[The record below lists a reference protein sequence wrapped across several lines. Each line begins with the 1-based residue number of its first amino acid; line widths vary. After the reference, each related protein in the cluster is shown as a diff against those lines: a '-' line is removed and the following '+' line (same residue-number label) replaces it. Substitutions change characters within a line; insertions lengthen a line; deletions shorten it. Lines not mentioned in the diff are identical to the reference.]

1 MRRRIAGK
9 QHISFK
15 VSLPQHLHQTAGHR
29 YGQFFDLGCIHA
41 QITDYVP
48 SAFDEKRGGCAN
60 SDSRLSGA
68 PGA

>member
-41 QITDYVP
+41 QITNYVP
-48 SAFDEKRGGCAN
+48 SAFDEKHHV
-60 SDSRLSGA
+60 LSGA
-68 PGA
+68 VLAA